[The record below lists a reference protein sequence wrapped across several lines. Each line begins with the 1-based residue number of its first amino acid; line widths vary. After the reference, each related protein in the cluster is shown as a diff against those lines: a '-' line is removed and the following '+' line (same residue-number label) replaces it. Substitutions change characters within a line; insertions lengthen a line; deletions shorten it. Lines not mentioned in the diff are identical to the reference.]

1 MPPPAD
7 KQIVSWLAS
16 LLSAHARRGLHQPVG
31 DELAPSFAVAIVG
44 IRYEVAA
51 AEPWMIEIRAGPV
64 DADAFVVGKPI
75 DIAEPIEPGI
85 CGVVRFIHHHAD
97 ERCPGRL

>member
-51 AEPWMIEIRAGPV
+51 AEPWMIEIGAGPV
-64 DADAFVVGKPI
+64 DADAFAIGQPI
-75 DIAEPIEPGI
+75 NIAEPVKARVHHAVGF
-85 CGVVRFIHHHAD
+85 VHHHAD
-97 ERCPGRL
+97 ER